1 MSAVEVGITKSGA
14 VVSLP
19 LSKANRHGL
28 VTGSTGT
35 GKSTTLQRLA
45 EEFSRAGVP
54 VFAADI
60 KGDLSGIAA
69 RGDDASPLAD
79 KTRALGRTFTAN
91 RSPVAFW
98 DLFGVHGLPIR
109 TSLQEMGAELI
120 ARMLGLNETQAGA
133 VAIALKKSDDER
145 GWLLTLDDLRWELSD
160 MMERREEICSRYGN
174 VTAASIAA
182 IQRNILAL
190 ESQGG
195 DRLFGEPRF
204 DILDFIQLD
213 DVGRGVVNLLH
224 ADQLMECPRLY
235 ATFLLWLLT
244 ELFRVLPEVGDLD
257 KPKLVFFFDEAHL
270 LFAEAPKAVV
280 AQVERLVRLVRSKG
294 VGVFFVT
301 QSPADVPET
310 VLAQLGNRIAHSLRA
325 FTPAGMKLVR
335 ATAAAFRENRGV
347 DVRGELTALGVG
359 EAFVSVLDDAGI
371 PTRVERVSIIPPS
384 GQVGPISD
392 MERRAIIEGVQNMDT
407 LRQRYGAE
415 LPEAEAIHSFY
426 NRMRRQRGIPE
437 EAFKGGWTQGG
448 YRQFMPHPSAAW
460 PAARSASWRGLAAW
474 SAVAACCVL
483 VIRAALV

>member
-1 MSAVEVGITKSGA
+1 M
-14 VVSLP
+14 
-19 LSKANRHGL
+19 
-28 VTGSTGT
+28 
-35 GKSTTLQRLA
+35 A
-45 EEFSRAGVP
+45 EEFSRAGVA
-54 VFAADI
+54 VFAADV
-60 KGDLSGIAA
+60 KGDLSGLAA
-69 RGDDASPLAD
+69 RGDENTPLAER
-79 KTRALGRTFTAN
+79 TRKLE
-91 RSPVAFW
+91 RSFNPDRFPVAFW
-98 DLFGVHGLPIR
+98 DLFGMHGLPIR

-120 ARMLGLNETQAGA
+120 ARMLGLNEAQAGA

-160 MMERREEICSRYGN
+160 MMERREEICERYGN

-204 DILDFIQLD
+204 DILDFMRTD
-213 DVGRGVVNLLH
+213 DAGRGVVNLLH

-270 LFAEAPKAVV
+270 LFAEAPKALVS
-280 AQVERLVRLVRSKG
+280 QIERLVRLVRSKG
-294 VGVFFVT
+294 VGVYFVT

-347 DVRGELTALGVG
+347 DVKGELTALGVG
-359 EAFVSVLDDAGI
+359 EAFISVLDDAGI
-371 PTRVERVSIIPPS
+371 PTKVERVSIIPPAS
-384 GQVGPISD
+384 RGEPISD
-392 MERRAIIEGVQNMDT
+392 MERQVIMEASP

-426 NRMRRQRGIPE
+426 NRMRRQRGIAE
-437 EAFKGGWTQGG
+437 EAFKGGWTEGEF
-448 YRQFMPHPSAAW
+448 RQFLPNISPTVPE
-460 PAARSASWRGLAAW
+460 PAAATWRAPLGWGLVCVC
-474 SAVAACCVL
+474 STFFLYLMVA
-483 VIRAALV
+483 